1 MSVRTVDALLIG
13 LGNLGR
19 RLLQILDRKEDDLAR
34 TYGLRVRVVGVADRG
49 GAAVRPEGLPLPHI
63 VAWKGSGRSVGEM
76 PEFGRPG
83 MAALDLVRTTQAD
96 LLMEASPV
104 NLRDGEPGLSCIR
117 AALEKGM
124 HVVTPNKGPLV
135 LAYRDL
141 MDLARRR
148 GVQLRF
154 CGTVAGGLPALNLG
168 RRDLAGATIHLLESC
183 PNLSANYVL
192 LQMLDG
198 ATYEEAIAVAR
209 REGVLEADPSLD
221 LEGWDAANKLVILAN
236 HVLRVPATLADVEVQ
251 GITHLTRE
259 DLLAAREAGR
269 TVRLVAEA
277 RRRADGSYDLK
288 VGPRPLPLDH
298 PLARLGHKEMAVV
311 YHTDIYGTITAVIRE
326 PDPTPSAATMLRD
339 LLAIFA
345 DASIL

>member
-1 MSVRTVDALLIG
+1 MSARTVDAILIG

-19 RLLQILDRKEDDLAR
+19 RILQILDRKGDELSHA
-34 TYGLRVRVVGVADRG
+34 YGVRVRVVGVADSR
-49 GAAVRPEGLPLPHI
+49 GAAVRPEGLPLPHV

-76 PEFGRPG
+76 PEYGRPG
-83 MAALDLVRTTQAD
+83 MTALDLVRTAQAH

-104 NLRDGEPGLSCIR
+104 NLQDGEPGLSCIR

-135 LAYRDL
+135 LAYQEL
-141 MDLARRR
+141 MDLARQR

-198 ATYEEAIAVAR
+198 ATYDEAIAVAR

-236 HVLRVPATLADVEVQ
+236 HVLRVPTTLGDVQVE
-251 GITHLTRE
+251 GITRLTRE
-259 DLLAAREAGR
+259 DLLAAQEAGQ

-277 RRRADGSYDLK
+277 RRRADGSYDLR
-288 VGPRPLPLDH
+288 VGPRHLSLDH
-298 PLARLGHKEMAVV
+298 PLARLGHKEMGIV
-311 YHTDIYGTITAVIRE
+311 YHTDIYGTITAIIRE

-339 LLAIFA
+339 LLTIFGDVA
-345 DASIL
+345 G